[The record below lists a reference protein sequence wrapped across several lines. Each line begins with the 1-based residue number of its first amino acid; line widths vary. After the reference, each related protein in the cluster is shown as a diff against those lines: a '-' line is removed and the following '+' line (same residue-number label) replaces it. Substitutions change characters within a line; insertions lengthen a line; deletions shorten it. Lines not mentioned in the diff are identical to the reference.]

1 MTKIY
6 QLPKSVSNQIA
17 AGEVVQRPS
26 SIVKELLENS
36 IDANSKN
43 IKIII
48 KDAGKQSIT
57 IIDDGVGM
65 NKEDSLKCFN
75 RHSTSKIKKAEDL
88 FKIKSM
94 GFRGEA
100 LSSIAAISDVIIQ
113 TKTKNNENGY
123 EINIRDSKII
133 KENEISKNL
142 GTTIIVK
149 NIFFNIPA
157 RRNFL
162 KSNPV
167 ELKYIID
174 EFIRLALSNHHINF
188 ILINNEIEIYNLKNS
203 NLKKKNYFLIQ
214 KKL

>member
-123 EINIRDSKII
+123 EINIRDSKICLLYT
-133 KENEISKNL
+133 S
-142 GTTIIVK
+142 
-149 NIFFNIPA
+149 PSP
-157 RRNFL
+157 R
-162 KSNPV
+162 
-167 ELKYIID
+167 D
-174 EFIRLALSNHHINF
+174 
-188 ILINNEIEIYNLKNS
+188 
-203 NLKKKNYFLIQ
+203 
-214 KKL
+214 